1 MTTITLEVPDDLA
14 TRLNPVQKQ
23 LPDLLAQ
30 ALDMLLA
37 DRDAQSSEG
46 RERSIDSPG
55 YSEVLDFLAS
65 GPTLEQIAE
74 FKASPS
80 LQDRVEELLDKN
92 RENGLTEQEAAEMN
106 TFLRI
111 NHIMILLKA
120 RAHKALKERR
130 ADIPG

>member
-1 MTTITLEVPDDLA
+1 MTTITLEVPDNLA
-14 TRLNPVQKQ
+14 TRLNPVQEQ
-23 LPDLLAQ
+23 LPDLLTQ

-37 DRDAQSSEG
+37 DRDARSGEG
-46 RERSIDSPG
+46 REWPIDSPV
-55 YSEVLDFLAS
+55 YSEALDFLAS

-74 FKASPS
+74 FKVSPP

-92 RENGLTEQEAAEMN
+92 RESGLTEQEAAEMN

>member
-1 MTTITLEVPDDLA
+1 LEVPDDLA

-37 DRDAQSSEG
+37 GRDAQSGER
-46 RERSIDSPG
+46 RERGIEPPV
-55 YSEVLDFLAS
+55 YSEVLDFLTS

-74 FKASPS
+74 FKVSQP

-92 RENGLTEQEAAEMN
+92 RESGLTEQEADEMN

-120 RAHKALKERR
+120 RAHKALRERHT
-130 ADIPG
+130 DIPG